1 MVGEHPKCQRGLVCR
16 ASELPT
22 AQKLAGRTVGISH
35 ISWLDC
41 GSPQFWAWWQTAS
54 QISWHQTR
62 KCNKCQEI
70 YKPQENANCQWGGK
84 KTPHSDLLCASY
96 ADWKLRF
103 PWGRYGH
110 QIDDGKREIVPED
123 SPPLAGDKRSLRH
136 VSQEVG
142 AGLQNVSTLP
152 SLGSNEEV
160 TSLVTC

>member
-35 ISWLDC
+35 FSWLDC
-41 GSPQFWAWWQTAS
+41 GSPQFWAQWQTAS
-54 QISWHQTR
+54 QISWHLTR

-70 YKPQENANCQWGGK
+70 YKPQENANCQWGEINN
-84 KTPHSDLLCASY
+84 SQWSF

-110 QIDDGKREIVPED
+110 QIHEGKREIAPED
-123 SPPLAGDKRSLRH
+123 SAPLAGDKRRMRY
-136 VSQEVG
+136 VNQEMG

-152 SLGSNEEV
+152 PLGSNEEV
-160 TSLVTC
+160 TWHP